1 VKNIDI
7 WQPSKFVNKN
17 GMLLTTEDQ
26 NELTPSSYLFTGLV
40 GKRCETYI
48 PQYAKGKLIDLG
60 CGKVP
65 LYDCCKNYIEDNIC
79 IDFSIHILAILK
91 FHKYS
96 IHVY

>member
-1 VKNIDI
+1 M
-7 WQPSKFVNKN
+7 NKN
-17 GMLLTTEDQ
+17 GKLLLNEDQ
-26 NELTPSSYLFTGLV
+26 NVLTPSSYLCTGLV
-40 GKRCETYI
+40 GKRCDTYI

-79 IDFSIHILAILK
+79 NDFSIHILAILK
-91 FHKYS
+91 LHKCP